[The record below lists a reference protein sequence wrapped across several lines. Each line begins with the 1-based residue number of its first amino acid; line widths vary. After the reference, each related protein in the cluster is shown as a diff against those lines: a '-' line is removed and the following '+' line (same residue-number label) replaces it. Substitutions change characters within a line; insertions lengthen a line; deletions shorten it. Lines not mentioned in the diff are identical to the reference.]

1 MLIRHINTSR
11 LVLQVQT
18 SPQGTWPT
26 GFVAATQQMIAQKAD
41 TKFPFGSLT
50 SLWSRQIPY
59 TMARG
64 MTC

>member
-1 MLIRHINTSR
+1 ML
-11 LVLQVQT
+11 LVAELTALQVQT

-26 GFVAATQQMIAQKAD
+26 GFAAATKQMIEQKAD

-59 TMARG
+59 TMVRG
-64 MTC
+64 IAKYS